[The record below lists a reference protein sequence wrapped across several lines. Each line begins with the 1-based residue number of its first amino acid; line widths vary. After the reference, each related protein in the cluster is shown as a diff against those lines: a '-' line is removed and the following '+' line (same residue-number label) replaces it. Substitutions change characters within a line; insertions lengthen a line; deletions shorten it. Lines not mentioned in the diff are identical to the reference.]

1 MLFGRNGKNA
11 RSAHSIWKLGRAL
24 ASGLLAVLGALTLL
38 IPNTALAANNVYTDN
53 QNGTVTDP
61 LTQLTWMR
69 CAMGQVWDGQTC
81 SGTATRFD
89 VATSTA
95 LTGKTSFAGR
105 TDWRLP
111 SIREL
116 WTIFDI
122 SRVSP
127 SLDVVAFP
135 NTPSVNFLTS
145 TAYAP
150 SPAFRW
156 IVYFGDTTPSY
167 DGVRLVRG
175 GLSSSLMNLE
185 RPATDYV
192 DNGDGT
198 ATHKPTNLIW
208 QRCAVGYTWTGSSC
222 TGTPNNL
229 TFEQA
234 AALTSSFAGKT
245 DWRLPTIDELES
257 LVDYTKANNVLNS
270 TAFPPATGTDRFW
283 SSSQYPL
290 NAGFQ
295 WSFLVSTGGLSFSA
309 TNTLM
314 QVLLVRT
321 DTTSTLRPDLLTLSG
336 SSTLQSGART
346 TLTAA
351 ARYTDNSQRTVNP
364 VWTSSDPVAAAV
376 SSNGVVSAG
385 VVSVNTPVTI
395 SASWTENGATVES
408 SLVITIT
415 AAPATPKLLTLTGS
429 DTLQS
434 GASTTLTA
442 TARYTDNSQRTV
454 SPVWISSNPVVAVV
468 STAGVVTANV
478 VSVNTPVTIS
488 ASWTERGATVQSTLV
503 ITITAAPATPNL
515 LTLTGSNTLQKGA
528 STTLTAT
535 ARYTDNS
542 QRTVSPV
549 WTSSNPVAAVVSTAG
564 VVTAGVVSVNTPV
577 TISASWTERGVT
589 VQSTLV
595 ITITAGPPTPKLLTL
610 TGSDTLQ
617 SGTSTTLTA
626 TAGYTD
632 NSQRAVSPVWTS
644 SNPVVAAVSVNGVV
658 TAGVVSVNT
667 PVTISASW
675 TESGATVQSSV
686 VITITAA
693 PPAPNLLT
701 VTGSNTLQSGARTTL
716 TATARYADS
725 SERAVHP
732 VWTSSDPVAAIVSTA
747 GAVTAGVVSV
757 DTPVTISASWTES
770 GTTVQSSLVI
780 TVTARPAVLAGLNL
794 TGVTKLQSSGQVRLV
809 LNAVY
814 SDSSS
819 KAVSATSFALS
830 NPALG
835 SVDSR
840 GVLSVTRVT
849 VDTTLTV
856 TATYEEG
863 GIVKSASLPVTI
875 TAAPAVLSQLTI
887 VGATALLASGQ
898 SLNLS
903 ALGVYD
909 DSTSKTVAANWQVA
923 GTAATV
929 SSAGVFQA
937 MTVSTDTPVVV
948 SASYTEA
955 GVTVSAQFQ
964 VIIQATAQESP
975 IQAEVQTTGTID
987 NFSLEV
993 WTSAS
998 SITPGAASNTN
1009 ASRSGT
1015 AHPATTGRP
1024 VYKLF
1029 VVAVIPGGK
1038 VLPVDSIFTLNRSS
1052 EWQGLS
1058 FPVAEYLNGVAE
1070 NSLQLVEILDKIDV
1084 SIISGSKI
1092 FVGYGTDDQ
1101 EMLASGRFRM
1111 VYQIQ

>member
-116 WTIFDI
+116 WTIFDV

-208 QRCAVGYTWTGSSC
+208 QRCAVGYTWTDSSC

-351 ARYTDNSQRTVNP
+351 ARYTDNSRRTVNP

-415 AAPATPKLLTLTGS
+415 AAPA
-429 DTLQS
+429 
-434 GASTTLTA
+434 
-442 TARYTDNSQRTV
+442 
-454 SPVWISSNPVVAVV
+454 
-468 STAGVVTANV
+468 
-478 VSVNTPVTIS
+478 
-488 ASWTERGATVQSTLV
+488 
-503 ITITAAPATPNL
+503 
-515 LTLTGSNTLQKGA
+515 
-528 STTLTAT
+528 
-535 ARYTDNS
+535 
-542 QRTVSPV
+542 
-549 WTSSNPVAAVVSTAG
+549 
-564 VVTAGVVSVNTPV
+564 
-577 TISASWTERGVT
+577 
-589 VQSTLV
+589 
-595 ITITAGPPTPKLLTL
+595 TPKLLTL

-780 TVTARPAVLAGLNL
+780 TVSARPAVLAGLNL

-909 DSTSKTVAANWQVA
+909 DSTSKTVAATWQVT

-929 SSAGVFQA
+929 SSAGLFQA
-937 MTVSTDTPVVV
+937 TTVSTDTPVVV
-948 SASYTEA
+948 SAGYTEA
-955 GVTVSAQFQ
+955 GVSVSAQFQ

-998 SITPGAASNTN
+998 SITNGAATNTN

>member
-1 MLFGRNGKNA
+1 MYIGQSGSSAFNA
-11 RSAHSIWKLGRAL
+11 RSGRNLGRVFASGMLALLVAL
-24 ASGLLAVLGALTLL
+24 ATL
-38 IPNTALAANNVYTDN
+38 IPATALAADKVYTDN

-61 LTQLTWMR
+61 VTQLTWMR

-95 LTGKTSFAGR
+95 LTGKTTFAGR

-116 WTIFDI
+116 WTIFDV

-127 SLDVVAFP
+127 SLDAVAFP

-145 TAYAP
+145 TVYAP

-167 DGVRLVRG
+167 DGVRMVRG
-175 GLSSSLMNLE
+175 GLSSSLMNLA

-198 ATHKPTNLIW
+198 VTHKPTNLSW
-208 QRCAVGYTWTGSSC
+208 QRCAVGYTWTGSAC

-229 TFEQA
+229 TFDQA

-257 LVDYTKANNVLNS
+257 LVDYTKSNNVLNS
-270 TAFPPATGTDRFW
+270 TAFPPATGANRFW

-290 NAGFQ
+290 NAGFH
-295 WSFLVSTGGLSFSA
+295 WSFLVGTGGLSFSA

-321 DTTSTLRPDLLTLSG
+321 DTTSTLRPNLLTLNG
-336 SSTLQSGART
+336 SNTLQSGAST
-346 TLTAA
+346 TLTAT
-351 ARYTDNSQRTVNP
+351 ARYTDNSQRPVNP

-376 SSNGVVSAG
+376 SSNGIVTAG

-395 SASWTENGATVES
+395 SASWTENGFTVES
-408 SLVITIT
+408 SMVITIA

-442 TARYTDNSQRTV
+442 TARYTDNSQRSV
-454 SPVWISSNPVVAVV
+454 SPVWTSSNSVVAAV
-468 STAGVVTANV
+468 STAGVVTASV
-478 VSVNTPVTIS
+478 VTVNTPVTIS

-503 ITITAAPATPNL
+503 ITITAAPAKPNL
-515 LTLTGSNTLQKGA
+515 LTLTGSNTLQNGA

-549 WTSSNPVAAVVSTAG
+549 WTSSNPVAAAVSTAG

-577 TISASWTERGVT
+577 TISASWTEGGVT
-589 VQSTLV
+589 VQNTLV

-610 TGSDTLQ
+610 IGSDTLQ

-626 TAGYTD
+626 TARYTD
-632 NSQRAVSPVWTS
+632 NSQRTVSPVWSS
-644 SNPVVAAVSVNGVV
+644 SNPVAAAVSVNGVV

-675 TESGATVQSSV
+675 TESGATVQSTL

-701 VTGSNTLQSGARTTL
+701 LTGSNTLQSGARTTL
-716 TATARYADS
+716 TATARYTDS
-725 SERAVHP
+725 SERVVNP

-747 GAVTAGVVSV
+747 GAVTAGVVTV
-757 DTPVTISASWTES
+757 NTPVTISATWTES

-780 TVTARPAVLAGLNL
+780 TVSAAPAVLAGLNL
-794 TGVTKLQSSGQVRLV
+794 TGVTRLQSNGQVRLV

-830 NPALG
+830 DTALG

-849 VDTTLTV
+849 TDTPLTV

-887 VGATALLASGQ
+887 VGASALLAPGQ

-909 DSTSKTVAANWQVA
+909 DGTSKTVNATWQVA
-923 GTAATV
+923 GTVATV
-929 SSAGVFQA
+929 SSAGLFQA

-964 VIIQATAQESP
+964 VIIQATAQQSP
-975 IQAEVQTTGTID
+975 IQAEVQTTGTND
-987 NFSLEV
+987 NFSLDV

-998 SITPGAASNTN
+998 SITNGAVSNTN
-1009 ASRSGT
+1009 ANRSVI
-1015 AHPATTGRP
+1015 AHPAAGGRP

-1038 VLPVDSIFTLNRSS
+1038 VVPVDSIFTLNRSS

-1070 NSLQLVEILDKIDV
+1070 NSVQLVEILDKLDV

-1092 FVGYGTDDQ
+1092 FIGYGTDDQ